1 MSITLNSKLDE
12 IPGIGPAY
20 IHKLQKL
27 GIETVRDFLLYLPR
41 RWDDYSHI
49 VPIRE
54 IRPDEIVTIKGKIW
68 EISNKRARSGIN
80 ITEAIIADDTGTVKA
95 TWFNQPF
102 LIKSLKTGDEICLA
116 GKLEWNHNSVGMVS
130 PAFEKIS
137 DEDESGLTHVGRI
150 VPVYAETEG
159 ITSKWLRS
167 KIKPL
172 MKLIYSIRD
181 YLPEEIKREQK
192 LIDLPAAIR
201 QMHFPEN
208 ALQLKKARE
217 RLDFDE
223 MFLLQLAVLNSRKK
237 LNQERAIALP
247 FNEDLIKG
255 FVHDL
260 PYQLTNAQRKAA
272 WEILQ
277 DLARMQPMNRLLQ
290 GDVGSGKTVVA
301 AIAMLNTAISNNQAV
316 LLCPTEILVKQHFT
330 LVSKLLKPFDIDCV
344 MLVGSTPKAE
354 KEEIYSKIREGEAR
368 VIIGTHA
375 LLEKGV
381 EFWRLGLA
389 IVDEQHRF
397 GVDQRAALRKESL
410 STKTLPHF
418 LTMTATPIPRTLSL
432 TLFGDLDL
440 SILDELPPGR
450 KSIITR
456 IVPSTKRQDGYHFIE
471 EEIKKGRQAFVVC
484 PLIGDVTDL
493 ESEKKSVMVEYQS
506 LSKNIYPDLK
516 IAYIHGKMKSEEK
529 EKIMSDFAAGETNVL
544 VSTSVIEV
552 GIDVPNSTIMIIE
565 DADRFGLSQLHQFRG
580 RVGRGEHQSY
590 CFLFTKSNSEPVLKR
605 LNALVQT
612 NDGFKLSE
620 VDLEIRGPGDFI
632 GARQHGLPDI
642 KMKNL
647 MDLALIKKCR
657 DAANN
662 FLAKNNLEH
671 QTLLYD
677 KTKVFDAI
685 LYLE

>member
-1 MSITLNSKLDE
+1 MSITLNSKLEE
-12 IPGIGPAY
+12 ISGIGPAY
-20 IHKLQKL
+20 INKLNKL
-27 GIETVRDFLLYLPR
+27 GINVVRDFLWYMPR
-41 RWDDYSHI
+41 RWDDYSHL
-49 VPIRE
+49 VPIKE
-54 IRPDEIVTIKGKIW
+54 IQPDKTVSVKGKVW
-68 EISNKRARSGIN
+68 EIGNKKTKNGLN
-80 ITEAIIADDTGTVKA
+80 ITEAIIADDTGTIKA
-95 TWFNQPF
+95 VWFNQPF
-102 LIKSLKTGDEICLA
+102 LLNILKAGDDVCLS
-116 GKLEWNHNSVGMVS
+116 GKLEWNKNSIGMVS
-130 PAFEKIS
+130 PVFEKIN
-137 DEDESGLTHVGRI
+137 DDDDLTHAGRI
-150 VPVYAETEG
+150 VPIYPETEG
-159 ITSKWLRS
+159 ISSKWLRS

-181 YLPEEIKREQK
+181 YLPEEIKKEQK

-201 QMHFPEN
+201 QMHFPEDVS
-208 ALQLKKARE
+208 QLKKARE

-237 LNQERAIALP
+237 LSRERSIAIP
-247 FNEDLIKG
+247 FNETLIKS

-260 PYQLTNAQRKAA
+260 PYQLTNAQRKSA

-277 DLARMQPMNRLLQ
+277 DISRMQPMNRLLQ
-290 GDVGSGKTVVA
+290 GDVGSGKTIVA
-301 AIAMLNTAISNNQAV
+301 AIAMLNTAISSNQAV
-316 LLCPTEILVKQHFT
+316 LLCPTEILVKQHY
-330 LVSKLLKPFDIDCV
+330 LLISKMLKPFDIDCA
-344 MLVGSTPKAE
+344 MLTGSTSKSE
-354 KEEIYSKIREGEAR
+354 KEEIYSKIREGEIR
-368 VIIGTHA
+368 IIIGTHA

-397 GVDQRAALRKESL
+397 GVEQRAALRKESL

-432 TLFGDLDL
+432 TLFGDLDI
-440 SILDELPPGR
+440 SILDELPLGR

-456 IVPSTKRQDGYHFIE
+456 IVPNQKRHDGYHFIE
-471 EEIKKGRQAFVVC
+471 EEIMKGRQAFVVC
-484 PLIGDVTDL
+484 PLVGEDVNQENDR
-493 ESEKKSVMVEYQS
+493 KSVVAEYQN
-506 LSKNIYPDLK
+506 LKKNIFPKLA
-516 IAYIHGKMKSEEK
+516 ISYIHGKMKSHEK
-529 EKIMSDFAAGETNVL
+529 EKIMSDFAAGETDIL

-580 RVGRGEHQSY
+580 RVGRGIHQSY
-590 CFLFTKSNSEPVLKR
+590 CFLFTKSESDAVIKR

-612 NDGFKLSE
+612 NSGFKLSE

-647 MDLALIKKCR
+647 MDLVLIKKCR
-657 DAANN
+657 MAANSY
-662 FLAKNNLEH
+662 LAKNNLENKP
-671 QTLLYD
+671 LLFE
-677 KTKVFDAI
+677 KTKIFDSI